1 MSKFLKVL
9 IIGGPADGRVWQEMF
24 KSTTGKPSKSII
36 DIVPPAYNEPQ
47 SFVGTKP
54 APADERR
61 RITYYLYNIRRN
73 GHSFWCYA
81 NFISFDALGE
91 WTQDMIY
98 HRLHK
103 FYFDE
108 GML

>member
-9 IIGGPADGRVWQEMF
+9 IIGGPCDGRVWQEMF
-24 KSTTGKPSKSII
+24 KSTTGKPAKSFI
-36 DIVPPAYNEPQ
+36 DLEAPRYNEPMK
-47 SFVGTKP
+47 F
-54 APADERR
+54 ERELPVVQPIENR
-61 RITYYLYNIRRN
+61 TTYYLYNIKRN

>member
-1 MSKFLKVL
+1 MSRFLKVL
-9 IIGGPADGRVWQEMF
+9 IIGGPADGKVWQEMF
-24 KSTTGKPSKSII
+24 KTSTGKPSRSII
-36 DIVPPAYNEPQ
+36 DIDPPLYEEAK
-47 SFVGTKP
+47 SFVGTQA
-54 APADERR
+54 APADENR
-61 RITYYLYNIRRN
+61 RITYYLYNIKRN
-73 GHSFWCYA
+73 GHSFWFYA

-98 HRLHK
+98 HRLYK